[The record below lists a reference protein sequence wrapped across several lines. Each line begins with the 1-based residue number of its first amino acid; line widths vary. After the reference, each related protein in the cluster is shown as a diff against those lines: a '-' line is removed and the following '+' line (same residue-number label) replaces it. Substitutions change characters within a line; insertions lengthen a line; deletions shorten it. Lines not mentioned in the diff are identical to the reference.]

1 MGMRGSRF
9 PSNDFSAMT
18 EGRMGI
24 WLSTRSRLRWSNPS
38 TDLTGQALIHR
49 SERIFLDEI
58 TDAEDVN
65 IRIFFPAMLHSPGVK
80 PQIQKIAYFL

>member
-1 MGMRGSRF
+1 MDYVAAHRRECGH
-9 PSNDFSAMT
+9 
-18 EGRMGI
+18 GRYGK
-24 WLSTRSRLRWSNPS
+24 
-38 TDLTGQALIHR
+38 DLTGQAFIHR
-49 SERIFLDEI
+49 FERIFLDEI